1 MDLQE
6 AVAILESSLNIDCSY
21 PAAIKEIEARM
32 MVAEVAKA
40 ELERKKG
47 CDMCKDIYP
56 GVCRLDMLHVIYY
69 TTAGEMYDLSDAPP
83 PYCSF
88 CGRKLVDN
96 DGDV

>member
-40 ELERKKG
+40 ELEREKG
-47 CDMCKDIYP
+47 CDMCKEIIP
-56 GVCRLDMLHVIYY
+56 GVCRLDVLYVSYADA
-69 TTAGEMYDLSDAPP
+69 AGEIHDLNGGRTK
-83 PYCSF
+83 YCF
-88 CGRKLVDN
+88 NCGRKLVD
-96 DGDV
+96 DGDM